1 MNRRLCIF
9 SILSVSLLVLIT
21 GGCRTPVEPE
31 TPDYVEYGWELMAD
45 TSYRAAIVQ
54 FEAGVRTEMDPSYAD
69 GWNGLGWAYAR
80 LGAADTSNLRFI
92 TASTVSDTS
101 SDTSAVAVA
110 TEILAGR
117 SFARLALGQFSG
129 AVSDAKGAL
138 ALTPDDWEFRRD
150 KTVTYRHLYLTAAT
164 GFYGWGKFDSCL
176 VWVRK
181 LDNTFSVN
189 VTTLS
194 GRSQLAAKLEALKGG
209 L

>member
-1 MNRRLCIF
+1 MDRRLCIF
-9 SILSVSLLVLIT
+9 FILSVSLLALIM

-31 TPDYVEYGWELMAD
+31 TPDYVEYGWELMTD

-54 FEAGVRTEMDPSYAD
+54 FETGTELAPLYAD

-80 LGAADTSNLRFI
+80 LGIADTSNLRFT
-92 TASTVSDTS
+92 TAATVPDTS

-117 SFARLALGQFSG
+117 SFARLALGQFEN

-138 ALTPDDWEFRRD
+138 ALNSTWVFRRD
-150 KTVTYRHLYLTAAT
+150 LTVTYKHLYLTAAT

-181 LDNTFSVN
+181 LDTSFSVN

-194 GRSQLAAKLEALKGG
+194 GRSLLAAKLEALKSG

>member
-1 MNRRLCIF
+1 MDRKLCIF
-9 SILSVSLLVLIT
+9 SILSVSLLALIM

-54 FEAGVRTEMDPSYAD
+54 FEAGIEAGTELDPSYID

-80 LGAADTSNLRFI
+80 LGAADTSNQRFI
-92 TASTVSDTS
+92 TASTVPDTS

-129 AVSDAKGAL
+129 TVDDAKGAL
-138 ALTPDDWEFRRD
+138 
-150 KTVTYRHLYLTAAT
+150 
-164 GFYGWGKFDSCL
+164 
-176 VWVRK
+176 
-181 LDNTFSVN
+181 
-189 VTTLS
+189 
-194 GRSQLAAKLEALKGG
+194 
-209 L
+209 

>member
-9 SILSVSLLVLIT
+9 SVLILSLLALIV
-21 GGCRTPVEPE
+21 GGCRTLVEPE

-45 TSYRAAIVQ
+45 TSYYAAIVQ
-54 FEAGVRTEMDPSYAD
+54 FEAGTELDPSYAD

-80 LGAADTSNLRFI
+80 LGAADTSELRFR
-92 TASTVSDTS
+92 TAANKSDT
-101 SDTSAVAVA
+101 TIVG

-129 AVSDAKGAL
+129 AVSDADSAL
-138 ALTPDDWEFRRD
+138 SLTPAWIFRRD
-150 KTVTYRHLYLTAAT
+150 ATVTYQHLYLTVAT
-164 GFYGWGKFDSCL
+164 GYYGQGEFDSCL
-176 VWVRK
+176 VWTRK

-194 GRSQLAAKLEALKGG
+194 GRSKLAAKLEALKGG

>member
-9 SILSVSLLVLIT
+9 FILIVSLLALIV
-21 GGCRTPVEPE
+21 GGCRTLVEPE

-54 FEAGVRTEMDPSYAD
+54 FKAGIEAGTELDPSYAD
-69 GWNGLGWAYAR
+69 GWNGLGWAYAG
-80 LGAADTSNLRFI
+80 LGAADTSELRFT
-92 TASTVSDTS
+92 TAVTKSDT
-101 SDTSAVAVA
+101 TIVG

-129 AVSDAKGAL
+129 AVSDADSAL
-138 ALTPDDWEFRRD
+138 SLTPAWIFRRN
-150 KTVTYRHLYLTAAT
+150 TTITYQHLYLTVAT
-164 GFYGWGKFDSCL
+164 GYYGQGKFDSCL
-176 VWVRK
+176 VWIRK

-189 VTTLS
+189 DTTLS
-194 GRSQLAAKLEALKGG
+194 GRSRLAAKLEALKSG

>member
-9 SILSVSLLVLIT
+9 SVLILSLLALIV
-21 GGCRTPVEPE
+21 GGCRTLVEPE
-31 TPDYVEYGWELMAD
+31 TPDYVEYGWELMAED
-45 TSYRAAIVQ
+45 SCLAAIVQ
-54 FEAGVRTEMDPSYAD
+54 FKAAKELDVSYAD
-69 GWNGLGWAYAR
+69 SWNGLGWAYAR
-80 LGAADTSNLRFI
+80 LGIADTSNQRFT
-92 TASTVSDTS
+92 TAATKSDT
-101 SDTSAVAVA
+101 TIVT

-129 AVSDAKGAL
+129 AVSDADSAL
-138 ALTPDDWEFRRD
+138 SLTPAWIFRRD
-150 KTVTYRHLYLTAAT
+150 ATVTYQHLYLTAAT

-181 LDNTFSVN
+181 LNNAFSVN

-194 GRSQLAAKLEALKGG
+194 GRSKLAEQLEILKGG

>member
-1 MNRRLCIF
+1 MNRRLGIF
-9 SILSVSLLVLIT
+9 FILSVSLLVLIM
-21 GGCRTPVEPE
+21 GGCRTPVEPV

-54 FEAGVRTEMDPSYAD
+54 FETGTELNTSYAD